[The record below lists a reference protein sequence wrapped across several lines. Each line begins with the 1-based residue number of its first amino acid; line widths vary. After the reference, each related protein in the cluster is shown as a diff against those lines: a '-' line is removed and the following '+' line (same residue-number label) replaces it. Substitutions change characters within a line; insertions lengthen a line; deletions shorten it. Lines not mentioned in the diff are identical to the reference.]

1 MTQSD
6 REYAIERIKSQLE
19 DGYVDFGCH
28 DEDEL
33 KIIEQ
38 AMSALIAIEQFRWER
53 DVAIEQLNELGIGFG
68 QKIDGVYLTRDKY
81 NELAMY
87 KVFYID
93 SLI

>member
-6 REYAIERIKSQLE
+6 REYAIERIKFQLE
-19 DGYVDFGCH
+19 DGYIDLGCH

-33 KIIEQ
+33 KIIKQ
-38 AMSALIAIEQFRWER
+38 AMSALSAVEQFRWER

-68 QKIDGVYLTRDKY
+68 QKIYGIYLTRDKY